1 MHAWFAAF
9 VDTRYSV
16 TVPIIGV
23 QVLLF
28 CIKFIDMD
36 TAHNFMMC
44 CVKLYPFYDSRD
56 SDGPLIITC
65 GKLE

>member
-28 CIKFIDMD
+28 CIKFIDID
-36 TAHNFMMC
+36 TAQSFMMC
-44 CVKLYPFYDSRD
+44 CVKLYPFYDFRD